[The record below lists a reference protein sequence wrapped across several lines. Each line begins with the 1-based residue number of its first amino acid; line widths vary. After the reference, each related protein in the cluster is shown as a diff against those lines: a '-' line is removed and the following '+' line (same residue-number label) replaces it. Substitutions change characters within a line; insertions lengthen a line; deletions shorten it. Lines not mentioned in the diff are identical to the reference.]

1 MSLPKEI
8 QQLALDLSAQRS
20 DGEVVRRTFGF
31 EIKAGS
37 IDLEKRTVRVI
48 ASTDSIDSYDERV
61 EQDWD
66 LKRYKKNPVVL
77 YGHNRVGFLGLGGD
91 PNHTLPIGYATEVKI
106 SDGHLEATLNF
117 VDEAANP
124 MAERVWQGF
133 IQKSIRAVSVG
144 FRPHSVHVEKDK
156 DQETVVLSDN
166 ELYEISA
173 VPIPANADAVALST
187 DERRT
192 ERAALLARAAAKT
205 NQPVSREPAPAAPKS
220 APKENSMTDAE
231 IKALQDQLAAKTAEL
246 TALQQVLDTEKSAH
260 AKTAAELQ
268 TAKSKVE
275 GLEAKSTEQATAIET
290 LTKANKVFEDAAKVA
305 EAAAA
310 EKDVDDLIQL
320 GKLLPASKEKW
331 VKIRARSAEEF
342 KELTDDLPVL
352 PHAKEVV
359 PEGKGP
365 APGTALSLVDSA
377 KAAA

>member
-8 QQLALDLSAQRS
+8 QQLVSEISSQRS

-37 IDLEKRTVRVI
+37 IDLEKRSVRVI

-91 PNHTLPIGYATEVKI
+91 PNHTLPIGYATDVKI
-106 SDGHLEATLNF
+106 TDGHLEATLNF

-173 VPIPANADAVALST
+173 VPIPANADAVALSA

-192 ERAALLARAAAKT
+192 ERAALLARAAGKT
-205 NQPVSREPAPAAPKS
+205 NQPVSRESAPDAPS
-220 APKENSMTDAE
+220 APKESSMTEAE

-246 TALQQVLDTEKSAH
+246 TALQQVLDAEKAAH
-260 AKTAAELQ
+260 GKTAAELQ
-268 TAKSKVE
+268 TVKSKAE
-275 GLEAKSTEQATAIET
+275 GLEAKSAEQGKAIET
-290 LTKANKVFEDAAKVA
+290 LTAANKAFEDAAKVA

-310 EKDVDDLIQL
+310 EKDVDDLIKL

-331 VKIRARSAEEF
+331 VKIRVSGGAKEF

-352 PHAKEVV
+352 PHAQEIVK
-359 PEGKGP
+359 EGKGP
-365 APGTALSLVDSA
+365 APSTASSLVDSA
-377 KAAA
+377 KTA